1 MIGSPI
7 TRLIMKL
14 YHYIRALAFTISGLP
29 LFSYAQGLHIQ
40 AGAQW
45 VVNGG
50 PTLVLNNAGITN
62 NGAFTGGSGTVLFT
76 GGAVTGQSF
85 VRGDQPV
92 NFYNLVI
99 NKSSNDVQLNNN
111 AAVSD
116 SIVMERGNLELN
128 NYTLDLGSTGRIVG
142 ERDTCRITG
151 VEGGLV
157 KVSAMLRSPGAVNP
171 GNIGIEITSE
181 ADLGA
186 TLIQR
191 GNVQQT
197 NPNGSTSIQR
207 YFDISP
213 AANTDLP
220 ATLRFFYLDSEL
232 AGRTKGQLVVY
243 SSRGD
248 GGNWTQLGADAA
260 DQVRD
265 WVAKANINQWRR
277 FTLSIPEKS
286 VFPANPDASIQLYP
300 NPSHDQFIVA
310 FNSEKEGDQVFSL
323 YDQLGRL
330 LEQRIVPAMAG
341 ANTIS
346 WDTGKYAA
354 GVYYLSA
361 GGPNGKTIK
370 IVKQ

>member
-1 MIGSPI
+1 
-7 TRLIMKL
+7 MKL
-14 YHYIRALAFTISGLP
+14 YHYIRSLAFTILPALP
-29 LFSYAQGLHIQ
+29 LFSYAQGLRIQ
-40 AGAQW
+40 AGARW

-76 GGAVTGQSF
+76 GDAATDQSF

-92 NFYNLVI
+92 NFGNLVI

-111 AAVSD
+111 ATVSD
-116 SIVMERGNLELN
+116 SIIMERGNLELN

-142 ERDTCRITG
+142 ERDSCRITG

-157 KVSAMLRSPGAVNP
+157 KVSAILRSPRAVNP
-171 GNIGIEITSE
+171 GNIGIELTSE

-191 GNVQQT
+191 GHVQQT
-197 NPNGSTSIQR
+197 NANGSTSIQR

-213 AANTDLP
+213 ASNTDLP
-220 ATLRFFYLDSEL
+220 ATIRFFYLDSEL
-232 AGRTKGQLVVY
+232 AGMAKEQLVVF
-243 SSRGD
+243 SRRGD
-248 GGNWTQLGADAA
+248 GSNWTQWGADAA
-260 DQVRD
+260 DRVQN

-277 FTLSIPEKS
+277 FTLSLPEKS
-286 VFPANPDASIQLYP
+286 VFPANPDATPSMQLYP
-300 NPSHDQFIVA
+300 NPSHDLFIVA
-310 FNSEKEGDQVFSL
+310 FHSEKGGEQVFSL

-330 LEQRIVPAMAG
+330 LEQRIVTAMAG

-346 WDTGKYAA
+346 WDTSKYAA

-361 GGPNGKTIK
+361 GGLYGKTVK

>member
-1 MIGSPI
+1 M
-7 TRLIMKL
+7 
-14 YHYIRALAFTISGLP
+14 
-29 LFSYAQGLHIQ
+29 
-40 AGAQW
+40 
-45 VVNGG
+45 
-50 PTLVLNNAGITN
+50 LVLNNAGITN
-62 NGAFTGGSGTVLFT
+62 NGAFTGGAGTVLFT
-76 GGAVTGQSF
+76 GDAITGRSF

-99 NKSSNDVQLNNN
+99 DKSSNDVQLNNN

-116 SIVMERGNLELN
+116 SIIMERGNLQLN
-128 NYTLDLGSTGRIVG
+128 NYTLDLGSTGRIAG
-142 ERDTCRITG
+142 ERDSCRITG

-157 KVSAMLRSPGAVNP
+157 KVSAILRSPRAINP

-191 GNVQQT
+191 GNVQQMD
-197 NPNGSTSIQR
+197 PNGSTSIQR

-232 AGRTKGQLVVY
+232 AGMAIEQLVVF

-248 GGNWTQLGADAA
+248 GGNWTQWGADAA
-260 DQVRD
+260 DQAQN

-277 FTLSIPEKS
+277 FTLSSPEKS
-286 VFPANPDASIQLYP
+286 VVPANSDATPSMQLYP
-300 NPSHDQFIVA
+300 NPSHDQFILA
-310 FNSEKEGDQVFSL
+310 FHSEKGGEQVFGL

-361 GGPNGKTIK
+361 GGPNGKTVK